1 MNKEGNL
8 RPRKIFDEQFKA
20 KVAMEAI
27 RGEKTIA
34 ELAAQYGVHANQI
47 LNWKKHLLDNVADLF
62 ARKKDPKLG
71 ELEDL
76 VETLYKKIGRQD
88 IELEFLK
95 KKYAQ
100 LMSK

>member
-1 MNKEGNL
+1 MNKEGKL

-47 LNWKKHLLDNVADLF
+47 LNWKKHLLDNVAGLF
-62 ARKKDPKLG
+62 ERKKDPKLG

-76 VETLYKKIGRQD
+76 VEELYKKIGKQN

-95 KKYAQ
+95 K
-100 LMSK
+100 